1 MDEPTEDRM
10 KTEIGDVKPTSLKHL
25 IGQRGVLD
33 QVAVAL
39 DAAFADAKKF
49 DHALLVGPPGLG
61 KSQAAFVVSQEMAT
75 NFHEVLGQ
83 SISTPADLNALLLG
97 SQDKDVIH
105 IDEAHELD
113 KEFQTTLYLAA
124 DQKRITLGGGRSGK
138 AVQSVPL
145 ADFTLLLSTTDEY
158 GLLQPL
164 RDRMKLL
171 LRFDFYTAD
180 DLARLVRQ
188 RAVALGWK
196 VHDAVLPLISER
208 SRGTPRLA
216 LRLLQAA
223 RRVCR
228 AEGDTAVTAAHLS
241 RACDLEGIDGL
252 GLGPTER
259 QYLELLVG
267 GASRL
272 NVVASVLGLPT
283 RTVAQVIEPYLLRTG
298 LVVKDDTGRREVT
311 TRGRDHLSASP
322 LKAVKESPDA

>member
-1 MDEPTEDRM
+1 V
-10 KTEIGDVKPTSLKHL
+10 KTEIAEEKPTSIKHL

-61 KSQAAFVVSQEMAT
+61 KSQTAFVIAQEMAT
-75 NFHEVLGQ
+75 GFHEVLGQ
-83 SISTPADLNALLLG
+83 SIACPADLNALLLG
-97 SQDKDVIH
+97 AQDRDIIH
-105 IDEAHELD
+105 IDECHELP
-113 KEFQTTLYLAA
+113 KEYQTTLYLAL
-124 DQKRITLGGGRSGK
+124 DQRKLTLGGGRSGK
-138 AVQSVPL
+138 SVQSVPL

-171 LRFDFYTAD
+171 LRFDYYTPD
-180 DLARLVRQ
+180 DLALLVRQ
-188 RAVALGWK
+188 RATALGWK
-196 VHDAVLPLISER
+196 ITDAILPLIAER

-228 AEGDTAVTAAHLS
+228 AEGDTAVTVAHLM

-259 QYLELLVG
+259 QYLDLLVG

-272 NVVASVLGLPT
+272 NVVGSMLGLPT
-283 RTVAQVIEPYLLRTG
+283 RTVSSVIEPYLLRTG

-311 TRGRDHLSASP
+311 AKGRDHLSKSRP
-322 LKAVKESPDA
+322 NSVKEASDA

>member
-1 MDEPTEDRM
+1 M
-10 KTEIGDVKPTSLKHL
+10 KNEITDVKPSSIKHL

-49 DHALLVGPPGLG
+49 DHSLLVGPPGLG
-61 KSQAAFVVSQEMAT
+61 KSQTAFVIAQEMASG
-75 NFHEVLGQ
+75 FHEVLGQ
-83 SISTPADLNALLLG
+83 SIVCPADLNALLLG
-97 SQDKDVIH
+97 AQERDIIH
-105 IDEAHELD
+105 IDECHELP
-113 KEFQTTLYLAA
+113 KEYQTTLYLAL
-124 DQKRITLGGGRSGK
+124 DQRKLTLGGGRSGK
-138 AVQSVPL
+138 SVQSVPL

-171 LRFDFYTAD
+171 LRFEFYSAD
-180 DLARLVRQ
+180 DLALLVRQ
-188 RAVALGWK
+188 RATALGWK
-196 VHDAVLPLISER
+196 INDAILPLIAER

-228 AEGDTAVTAAHLS
+228 AEGNTMITAAHLT
-241 RACDLEGIDGL
+241 RACELEGIDVM

-259 QYLELLVG
+259 QYLELLVD

-272 NVVASVLGLPT
+272 NVVASMLGLPT

-298 LVVKDDTGRREVT
+298 LIVKDDTGRREVT
-311 TRGRDHLSASP
+311 ARGRDHLSESR
-322 LKAVKESPDA
+322 LSSVKESSDA

>member
-1 MDEPTEDRM
+1 MNRANELSDT
-10 KTEIGDVKPTSLKHL
+10 TPTSLVHL
-25 IGQRGVLD
+25 VGQEGVVR
-33 QVAVAL
+33 QVQVAL
-39 DAAFADAKKF
+39 DAAFVDGKKF

-61 KSQAAFVVSQEMAT
+61 KSQTAFVIAQEMAAG
-75 NFHEVLGQ
+75 FHEVLGQ
-83 SISTPADLNALLLG
+83 AIVTPSDLNALLLG
-97 SQDKDVIH
+97 ARDKDVVH

-113 KEFQTTLYLAA
+113 KEFQTKLYLAL
-124 DQKRITLGGGRSGK
+124 DQRRITLGGGRTGK

-164 RDRMKLL
+164 RDRARLL

-180 DLARLVRQ
+180 DLTLLMRQ
-188 RAVALGWK
+188 RANALGWR
-196 VHDAVLPLISER
+196 VHDAVLPLISQR

-228 AEGDTAVTAAHLS
+228 AEGDQTITPAHLT

-259 QYLELLVG
+259 QYLRLLVG

-272 NVVASVLGLPT
+272 NVVASMLGLPT

-311 TRGRDHLSASP
+311 ARGLDHQSESRLHS
-322 LKAVKESPDA
+322 VKEQSDA

>member
-1 MDEPTEDRM
+1 M
-10 KTEIGDVKPTSLKHL
+10 KNELSDVRPNSIKHL

-39 DAAFADAKKF
+39 EAAYADGKTF

-61 KSQAAFVVSQEMAT
+61 KSQTAFVISQEMAAG
-75 NFHEVLGQ
+75 FHEVLGQ
-83 SISTPADLNALLLG
+83 GITTAADLNALLLG
-97 SQDKDVIH
+97 AQDKDVIH
-105 IDEAHELD
+105 IDECHELP
-113 KEFQTTLYLAA
+113 KEFQTTLYFAL
-124 DQKRITLGGGRSGK
+124 DQRKITLGGGRSGK
-138 AVQSVPL
+138 SVQSVPL

-171 LRFDFYTAD
+171 LAFCFYTAD
-180 DLARLVRQ
+180 DLALLVRQ
-188 RAVALGWK
+188 LANALGWK
-196 VHDAVLPLISER
+196 INDAILPLISER

-228 AEGDTAVTAAHLS
+228 AEGDHTITTAHLA
-241 RACDLEGIDGL
+241 RACNLERIDVIGL
-252 GLGPTER
+252 GATER
-259 QYLELLVG
+259 QYLQLLAG

-272 NVVASVLGLPT
+272 NVVASMMGLPT
-283 RTVAQVIEPYLLRTG
+283 RTVAQVIEPYLLRKG

-311 TRGRDHLSASP
+311 AQGREHLTESRLAS
-322 LKAVKESPDA
+322 VKESSDA